1 MTKRFGML
9 QISLNPMGKRKSK
22 PSRLASVMAGSRA
35 LVREL
40 WNLKGGW
47 PTSLERTTDSSSTL
61 GVVQSS

>member
-1 MTKRFGML
+1 ML
-9 QISLNPMGKRKSK
+9 QINLNPTGKKRLSQSKIVSAMG
-22 PSRLASVMAGSRA
+22 GSRA
-35 LVREL
+35 SVHEP